1 MNQSALCQPK
11 KPKRCDS
18 EHDTADTLKKERK
31 LKRWVERTSL
41 HNILKWFDAVE
52 YVQISGNTAAQ
63 QWTTEC
69 TERDQMFIDLLGMDS
84 DKFGMIS
91 VADG

>member
-1 MNQSALCQPK
+1 MK
-11 KPKRCDS
+11 KRLSQVTGDS
-18 EHDTADTLKKERK
+18 EHDTTETLKKERK
-31 LKRWVERTSL
+31 LKHWIERTSL

-52 YVQISGNTAAQ
+52 YIQVRGNTAAQ

-69 TERDQMFIDLLGMDS
+69 TERDRMFIDQLGMDS

-91 VADG
+91 F